1 MGCDIHMYVE
11 YKKSLPIK
19 DSKEREEKWVCG
31 DYFKPNPFKDIFD
44 EEKSLERMELYGH
57 RNYGLFATLAGVR
70 DYTNSIIPVSEPKGM
85 PDDCCPYIK
94 SANEDWDSDG
104 HTHSWL
110 TLKELKDYQATQPKL
125 PRTGLL
131 SPADIIEFDKNGT
144 LPKSWCQGTNV
155 EGWQRREWVENN
167 ETLTPL
173 IEALQKRAHELL
185 QYEWEEYKVE
195 NDEKIR
201 IVFWFDN

>member
-11 YKKSLPIK
+11 YKKDLPVK
-19 DSKEREEKWVCG
+19 DSEKREEKWICG
-31 DYFKPNPFKDIFD
+31 DYFKLNPFEGLWED
-44 EEKSLERMELYGH
+44 ESKLEKMELYGN

-94 SANEDWDSDG
+94 KSCEDWDSDG
-104 HTHSWL
+104 HNHSWL
-110 TLKELKDYQATQPKL
+110 TLKEIKNYQANSPEL

-131 SPADIIEFDKNGT
+131 SPDDLIKFDKEGVQ
-144 LPKSWCQGTNV
+144 PESWCQGTNMKGY
-155 EGWQRREWVENN
+155 ERREWIEKNQ
-167 ETLTPL
+167 TLVPL
-173 IEALQKRAHELL
+173 IDLLQKRAKELM
-185 QYEWEEYKVE
+185 QYEFEEYDIN